1 MGLIK
6 DLEELRDLIINA
18 KKSAFSETVMIPQKK
33 ILSLMD
39 RIIVNFPVEF
49 EDASEVIKQ
58 REAIIQKAKSQ
69 AESIRNE
76 SSDIAEAEIKA
87 KQILDEAQQKVER
100 MKSQAVDF
108 IRRVIDQTL
117 VEIKKTESILQ
128 ESKEGVSNADI

>member
-6 DLEELRDLIINA
+6 DLEELRDLIMNA

>member
-1 MGLIK
+1 MIK
-6 DLEELRDLIINA
+6 DLEELRDLILNA

-49 EDASEVIKQ
+49 EDASEVIRQ
-58 REAIIQKAKSQ
+58 REAIIQKAKSK

-76 SSDIAEAEIKA
+76 SGDIAEAETKA
-87 KQILDEAQQKVER
+87 KLILDEAQEKVER

-108 IRRVIDQTL
+108 IKRVIDQTI

-128 ESKEGVSNADI
+128 ESKEGVSDADI

>member
-1 MGLIK
+1 VGLIK
-6 DLEELRDLIINA
+6 DLEELRDLIMNA

>member
-1 MGLIK
+1 MIK
-6 DLEELRDLIINA
+6 DLEELRDLILNA

-49 EDASEVIKQ
+49 EDASEVIRQ
-58 REAIIQKAKSQ
+58 REAIIQKAKSK

-76 SSDIAEAEIKA
+76 SGDIEEAETKA
-87 KQILDEAQQKVER
+87 KQILDEAQEKVER

-108 IRRVIDQTL
+108 IKRVIDQTL

-128 ESKEGVSNADI
+128 ESKEGVSDADI

>member
-1 MGLIK
+1 MGMIK
-6 DLEELRDLIINA
+6 DLEELRDLILNA

-49 EDASEVIKQ
+49 EDASEVIRQ
-58 REAIIQKAKSQ
+58 REAIIQKAKSK

-76 SSDIAEAEIKA
+76 SGDIAEAETKA
-87 KQILDEAQQKVER
+87 KLILDEAQEKVER

-108 IRRVIDQTL
+108 IKRVIDQTI

-128 ESKEGVSNADI
+128 ESKEGVSDADI

>member
-1 MGLIK
+1 MGMIK
-6 DLEELRDLIINA
+6 DLEELRDLILNA

-49 EDASEVIKQ
+49 EDASEVIRQ
-58 REAIIQKAKSQ
+58 REAIIQKAKSK

-76 SSDIAEAEIKA
+76 SGDIEEAETKA
-87 KQILDEAQQKVER
+87 KQILDEAQEKVER

-108 IRRVIDQTL
+108 IKRVIDQTL

-128 ESKEGVSNADI
+128 ESKEGVSDADI

>member
-1 MGLIK
+1 VGLIK